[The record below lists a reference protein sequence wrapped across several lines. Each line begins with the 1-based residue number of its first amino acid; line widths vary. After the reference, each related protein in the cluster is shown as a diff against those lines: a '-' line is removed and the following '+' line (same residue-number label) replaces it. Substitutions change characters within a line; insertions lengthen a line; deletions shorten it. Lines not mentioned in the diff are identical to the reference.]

1 MGPARNSVSVYSS
14 RAVLMELQRLIR
26 VGRALKIDLAEE
38 EREEIDEELDVTSI
52 AGVGAVTKQKLN
64 DAGIFTIL
72 DLATA
77 GPSEISEATDWDI
90 TKSVDVNNK
99 ARKR

>member
-1 MGPARNSVSVYSS
+1 
-14 RAVLMELQRLIR
+14 
-26 VGRALKIDLAEE
+26 VGRAAKSDLSGE

-90 TKSVDVNNK
+90 TKSVDVNNTLS
-99 ARKR
+99 ARPTSSSEGRISLG